1 MNMFEMQE
9 RLKDFSKDQLVQE
22 MQMPSGTA
30 PPFLVLTEL
39 QRRTRM
45 EQAMKADGQGAP
57 QSTVAEDAVASAGVP
72 QGGLQQMAQA
82 LAPRTDMTGNTGAA
96 PVQQMAEGGS
106 LSDDA
111 KARRGFGRTSYLS
124 GLVNPGGSGTSGD
137 GRLSRMR
144 AALESRNRDRLQE
157 YEDYFN
163 TRSTETGY
171 IFPFPEAVN
180 PVDAA
185 IDAIQRYRGGDH
197 VGAALEAASIP
208 PGGALPSAAIRAI
221 APEIYELF
229 VPVSE
234 DEGSVDEMA
243 EGGEVRSTGAQVQ
256 SVIDQV
262 MGGGSTSP
270 VVPQI
275 MSFADR
281 AAQLP
286 VMAPPQAVQPQ
297 MPQTAPTGGMPD
309 MSGMEVGEL
318 AGIMNSAPDRT
329 TREAALEA
337 MKAAQ
342 GPSGGFNDPSGKGI
356 SGLILGLA
364 GKHNDPN
371 DSYIKNPQ
379 AEGYRG
385 GRDPQGRAEGGV
397 IRYQEGGRVDV
408 PEKVAT
414 DRAVIAMANRMGM
427 SVQEYL
433 DNLDPEA
440 RRQFV
445 RNVEKREN
453 MDLSEDDAAYDA
465 FMDRTQNYLELPSQE
480 DLDNRFSR
488 QQQDE
493 RFGFSNIPS
502 QMQPPAEGAGL
513 TGISDMRSYREQLR
527 DMGRQSVAPGARLQP
542 PTMQSPLPAERFATM
557 STEGSVG
564 PYIMPE
570 MVDDYRAARTR
581 AAMDSP
587 LLGSRAGEVM
597 PDPGL
602 RDDER
607 AARGFGRTSYMSGL
621 MEPADSPGFLSEGAS
636 SIFDYIPDV
645 NAGINAITDFASPY
659 RLADSI
665 SRAREELATTDDP
678 NVRRGLES
686 QISSMESL
694 IGASEAL
701 GENVI
706 APATDAVT
714 DAGALAMRAVSNP
727 LLRGAGR
734 VASTFSPG
742 VGGAILGLADTAS
755 ETADRLALTGQVEDS
770 GTAVDMAA
778 EAERSAEEVADLR
791 DEAGITQS
799 LPSPATRAA
808 PSGPSGGGGGGV
820 GGGGA
825 GGVGTPANAPM
836 SDNERMLNQDK
847 WLSLAR
853 VGLGLMSS
861 QAPTFGQALGE
872 AGAAGLDSLTKARED
887 YLERK
892 QTEEMMAMRRAA
904 LSARGAG
911 GGGGDG
917 VYDPLGGIDTD
928 MGRRLETL
936 NSRAERLQ
944 LELDM
949 LGEAPR
955 TGFLGFGGPDAE
967 WTKAEEELR
976 RELTETLNARDN
988 LERALGIGVLGGSVA
1003 PAATE
1008 APYSITD
1015 VR

>member
-1 MNMFEMQE
+1 MNIFEVQE
-9 RLKDFSKDQLVQE
+9 RLKDFSKDQLVNE

-30 PPFLVLTEL
+30 PPYLVLSEL

-45 EQAMKADGQGAP
+45 EQSMMADGQEAP
-57 QSTVAEDAVASAGVP
+57 QTTVMEDAVSAAGMP
-72 QGGLQQMAQA
+72 QGGLQDMARA
-82 LAPRTDMTGNTGAA
+82 MAPQTDMTGNTGAT
-96 PVQQMAEGGS
+96 PVQTMQ
-106 LSDDA
+106 
-111 KARRGFGRTSYLS
+111 
-124 GLVNPGGSGTSGD
+124 
-137 GRLSRMR
+137 
-144 AALESRNRDRLQE
+144 
-157 YEDYFN
+157 
-163 TRSTETGY
+163 
-171 IFPFPEAVN
+171 
-180 PVDAA
+180 
-185 IDAIQRYRGGDH
+185 
-197 VGAALEAASIP
+197 
-208 PGGALPSAAIRAI
+208 
-221 APEIYELF
+221 
-229 VPVSE
+229 
-234 DEGSVDEMA
+234 

-262 MGGGSTSP
+262 MGGGATNP
-270 VVPQI
+270 VVPQM

-297 MPQTAPTGGMPD
+297 QPNEITSRLGGPGLAEALAGSLERAKNSSGGPSLFGPNPEALIGAPPQMPD
-309 MSGMEVGEL
+309 MSSMDVGEL
-318 AGIMNSAPDRT
+318 AGIMNSAPDRA

-337 MKAAQ
+337 MTAMQ
-342 GPSGGFNDPSGKGI
+342 GPGGGFVAPQAEEESDENSNDPRR
-356 SGLILGLA
+356 
-364 GKHNDPN
+364 
-371 DSYIKNPQ
+371 YIANPQ
-379 AEGYRG
+379 AEGYIG
-385 GRDPQGRAEGGV
+385 KAEGGV
-397 IRYQEGGRVDV
+397 MRYQEGGRVDV
-408 PEKVAT
+408 PGKVAT
-414 DRAVIAMANRMGM
+414 DPAVIAMANRMGM

-433 DNLDPEA
+433 NNLDPEA
-440 RRQFV
+440 RRQLV
-445 RNVEKREN
+445 RNAERREN
-453 MDLSEDDAAYDA
+453 MDLSGDDAAYDA

-493 RFGFSNIPS
+493 RFGFSNVPS

-527 DMGRQSVAPGARLQP
+527 DMGRQSVATGARLQP

-564 PYIMPE
+564 PYTMPE
-570 MVDDYRAARTR
+570 MIDDQRAARTR
-581 AAMDSP
+581 AYEAPTVMDSP
-587 LLGSRAGEVM
+587 LLGERAGEVM

-607 AARGFGRTSYMSGL
+607 AVRGFGRTSYMSGL

-694 IGASEAL
+694 SGASEAM

-734 VASTFSPG
+734 VASAFSPG
-742 VGGAILGLADTAS
+742 VGGAVLGLADTAS
-755 ETADRLALTGQVEDS
+755 EIADRLALAGQGEGS
-770 GTAVDMAA
+770 GAAVDMAA
-778 EAERSAEEVADLR
+778 EAERSAEEAADLR

-799 LPSPATRAA
+799 LPSPATRTA
-808 PSGPSGGGGGGV
+808 PAGPG

-825 GGVGTPANAPM
+825 GAGAGATGVPANAPM

-872 AGAAGLDSLTKARED
+872 AGAAGLDSLNRARED

-892 QTEEMMAMRRAA
+892 QAEEMMALRRAA
-904 LSARGAG
+904 AAGRG
-911 GGGGDG
+911 GGGGA
-917 VYDPLGGIDTD
+917 GGMVNPFEFDLSAGGNRALERID
-928 MGRRLETL
+928 
-936 NSRAERLQ
+936 SVIERLQ
-944 LELDM
+944 MEQTQ
-949 LGEAPR
+949 LGEDPGS
-955 TGFLGFGGPDAE
+955 GFFGLGGPDAE
-967 WTKAEEELR
+967 WTRESERLNNELAAA
-976 RELTETLNARDN
+976 LAARN
-988 LERALGIGVLGGSVA
+988 QVERGLQIGALGGSVA
-1003 PAATE
+1003 GAAPAGGV
-1008 APYSITD
+1008 YSTTD